1 MDADGMSHG
10 RFRAVLAT
18 ATLLLLAAPAAA
30 KADAFPL
37 VGWWPMN
44 EGSGQVIRDWSGH
57 GNNGYLGSTPQ
68 VDDNDPGWIG
78 GVFSGSALRF
88 FGDDFATIPAS
99 SSLQPQRLTVDAWV
113 RFDADAMGG
122 EAGIFKYPISMGGN
136 GCDLSS
142 YGMVTD
148 VNQGLAFY
156 IGSNGNYIVSPSA
169 PSSMWDGNWHNV
181 GGTFDGRTLRMYLDG
196 VQMGNGTPVPAG
208 TTIDYSLATT
218 SGAIGGY
225 AGQCDSRLLN
235 LRGDVDGVQIW
246 STSLPIDTI
255 WRFLK
260 AVLTN
265 SR

>member
-1 MDADGMSHG
+1 MLAAMSH
-10 RFRAVLAT
+10 RRIRAVLAT

-37 VGWWPMN
+37 VGWWPLN
-44 EGSGQVIRDWSGH
+44 EGSGQTVKDWSGH

-68 VDDNDPGWIG
+68 VDDNDPAWIK
-78 GVFSGSALRF
+78 GVFFGSALRF
-88 FGDDFATIPAS
+88 FGDDFVSIPAS

-113 RFDADAMGG
+113 RFDASVMGG
-122 EAGIFKYPISMGGN
+122 EAGIFKYPISMGGD
-136 GCDLSS
+136 GCNVSS

-148 VNQGLAFY
+148 VDQGLAFY
-156 IGSNGNYIVSPSA
+156 IGSAGQYIVSPSA

-181 GGTFDGRTLRMYLDG
+181 AGTFDGRTLRFYLDG
-196 VQMGNGTPVPAG
+196 VQQGNGTTVPAG
-208 TTIDYSLATT
+208 TTVDYSLATE

-225 AGQCDSRLLN
+225 AGDCDSRLLN

-246 STSLPIDTI
+246 SQALPVDTI
-255 WRFLK
+255 WRTLRTL
-260 AVLTN
+260 LTL